1 MATNRSVSRRSF
13 IGSAALLAGAAA
25 ASGLVVSREARAQQ
39 KVPQASVKYQ
49 DKPNGSQKCSNC
61 LQFVPGSSPTANG
74 TCKVVDG
81 AISPNGWCQIWVA
94 KPA

>member
-25 ASGLVVSREARAQQ
+25 SGLVVSRHARAQQ
-39 KVPQASVKYQ
+39 KVPQASVNYQ
-49 DKPNGSQKCSNC
+49 DKPSGNQKCSTC

>member
-25 ASGLVVSREARAQQ
+25 ASGLVVSPHARAQQ

-49 DKPNGSQKCSNC
+49 DKPSGNNKCSNC

-81 AISPNGWCQIWVA
+81 AVSPNGWCQIWVA